1 MSHGTVCPDAQK
13 RGIRTAHKPRIQP
26 RRRRLFALTI
36 SPIMQFARSCLVLLS
51 MFTLALAFG
60 PIAGA
65 SPQSLIERNSE
76 TASSKPSR
84 PPGPGPWPPKVCDT
98 KESGPYLQARQQAA
112 LEDWNLLFYK
122 NRDVLGSFNRWI
134 PGYAVI
140 SLFTTSICCSPGSRQ
155 WINHSPGATAQG
167 REDAIQ
173 RLTALFSDP
182 SVEMIP
188 FKSFSGQG
196 YAFVHFRFLIPS
208 VNTTFSAWHGF
219 RFEGLCFVEH
229 WDGVQQITGNETNP
243 IAFF

>member
-1 MSHGTVCPDAQK
+1 MC
-13 RGIRTAHKPRIQP
+13 
-26 RRRRLFALTI
+26 
-36 SPIMQFARSCLVLLS
+36 
-51 MFTLALAFG
+51 TLALAFG
-60 PIAGA
+60 PIAGVN
-65 SPQSLIERNSE
+65 PQSLIERNSE
-76 TASSKPSR
+76 ATSSKPSR
-84 PPGPGPWPPKVCDT
+84 PPGPGPWPPRVCDT
-98 KESGPYLQARQQAA
+98 RESGPYLQERQQAA

-122 NRDVLGSFNRWI
+122 NRDILGSFNRWI
-134 PGYAVI
+134 PG
-140 SLFTTSICCSPGSRQ
+140 Q

-182 SVEMIP
+182 SVQMIP
-188 FKSFSGQG
+188 FNSFSGQG